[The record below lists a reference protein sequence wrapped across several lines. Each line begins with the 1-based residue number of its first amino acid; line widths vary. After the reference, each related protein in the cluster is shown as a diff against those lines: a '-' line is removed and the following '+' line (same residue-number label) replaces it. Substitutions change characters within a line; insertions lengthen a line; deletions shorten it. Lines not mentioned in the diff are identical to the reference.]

1 MTFLVAWIDHYA
13 MRSNIVI
20 ISWIAVEESIEVAF
34 FLFFQLSTSEID
46 ADSRAAKDRMLA
58 FYITLAILR

>member
-1 MTFLVAWIDHYA
+1 

-34 FLFFQLSTSEID
+34 FFFQLSTSEID

-58 FYITLAILR
+58 FYITLGILR

>member
-1 MTFLVAWIDHYA
+1 

-34 FLFFQLSTSEID
+34 FSFN
-46 ADSRAAKDRMLA
+46 
-58 FYITLAILR
+58 